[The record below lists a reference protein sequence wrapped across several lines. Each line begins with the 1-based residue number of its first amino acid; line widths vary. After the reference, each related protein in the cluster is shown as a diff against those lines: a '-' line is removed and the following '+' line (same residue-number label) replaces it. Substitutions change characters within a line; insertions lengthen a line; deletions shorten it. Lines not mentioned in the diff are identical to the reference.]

1 MTTTTARGE
10 RAEAHGRSGRRRKIE
25 IPLFNLINLI
35 FIAFAWK
42 WRVLFGLVGVH
53 SWFVVSGRSC
63 QICASILVSPSS
75 LLLRLFSSCPVSLC
89 FIDFES
95 NFNSIFCFFLLLLLL
110 FSLVLFFWLAAF
122 FSGRIRHQRI
132 FQCRSCAWESK
143 ECERRGGSRVCVYT
157 LCMLCVWCSL
167 ENTFCRCFIEWKLPI
182 TISRESYGSNCLL
195 SGQATSPQFSLDCC
209 KIFT

>member
-1 MTTTTARGE
+1 MHLPGNGE
-10 RAEAHGRSGRRRKIE
+10 CY
-25 IPLFNLINLI
+25 L
-35 FIAFAWK
+35 
-42 WRVLFGLVGVH
+42 VLLVFTLH
-53 SWFVVSGRSC
+53 
-63 QICASILVSPSS
+63 SS
-75 LLLRLFSSCPVSLC
+75 LLGEVAKFVLRFLFRLLSFFVFVFSPPARFPCVLLTSSRTSTAFFASSFFFCFSSLW
-89 FIDFES
+89 
-95 NFNSIFCFFLLLLLL
+95 
-110 FSLVLFFWLAAF
+110 FSSFGWLAF
-122 FSGRIRHQRI
+122 FFGRIRHQKI

-182 TISRESYGSNCLL
+182 TISRESCGSNCLL